1 MTFRRPLKI
10 VGDALF
16 EMSDSDISV
25 IRNRVIVNH
34 GRDQGFKLSVVSTGG
49 SLDDMI
55 DTRRMG
61 GAISQTD
68 SAAAGATVLNS
79 ITYDKIHATMWDSG
93 YIAESDLTTTRYI
106 RNPVYYESDGN
117 AANMKIRS
125 MTDSDFK
132 DTFIRPVIDQ
142 LVDGT
147 TGNNRQGV
155 FYITSDS
162 TASDV
167 ISSTPVFIDTVADID
182 AMYGGGA
189 TGNLNLPEDSDQPK
203 TYAKYYLARV
213 GLDSGLAPLH
223 DSNYFPL
230 LRIDPD
236 SSSGGGQSHIRLKEM
251 DSNTL
256 DHHLLSSL
264 KWTEKNDSFGWRIRY
279 EIDSENTVLGNQVG
293 TSILDRQFAN
303 QRIFS
308 NTTTGYFQ
316 ALPYG
321 DSFGAVVPTINNT
334 YKLKIRKE

>member
-1 MTFRRPLKI
+1 MF
-10 VGDALF
+10 
-16 EMSDSDISV
+16 
-25 IRNRVIVNH
+25 
-34 GRDQGFKLSVVSTGG
+34 
-49 SLDDMI
+49 
-55 DTRRMG
+55 
-61 GAISQTD
+61 
-68 SAAAGATVLNS
+68 
-79 ITYDKIHATMWDSG
+79 DSG
-93 YIAESDLTTTRYI
+93 YVPEESSLLSGI
-106 RNPVYYESDGN
+106 RNPIYYESDGN
-117 AANMKIRS
+117 AANMKIRA
-125 MTDSDFK
+125 MTDSDWK
-132 DTFIRPVIDQ
+132 DTFIRPVIDL

-147 TGNNRQGV
+147 TGNDRQGV

-167 ISSTPVFIDTVADID
+167 ISSTPIFIDTVADID
-182 AMYGGGA
+182 AMYGGGES
-189 TGNLNLPEDSDQPK
+189 GNLSLPEDSDQPK

-213 GLDSGLAPLH
+213 GVDSGLAPLH

-230 LRIDPD
+230 LRIDHD

-251 DSNTL
+251 DSNAL
-256 DHHLLSSL
+256 DHYILTSL
-264 KWTEKNDSFGWRIRY
+264 RWTEKNDSYGYRIRY

-321 DSFGAVVPTINNT
+321 DSFGAVIPTINNT